1 MKVNMYHLF
10 LSAISERDLCRTDCL
25 LSVKAKFATDSRDEL
40 HFYFYRIVILVQYV
54 SSRFTDLI

>member
-1 MKVNMYHLF
+1 MEIPGIIP
-10 LSAISERDLCRTDCL
+10 LSILLLCRTDCL

-54 SSRFTDLI
+54 SSRSTDLI